1 MAANKATVSVSASVL
16 PDDMK
21 VSVGGTITYDLN
33 DMAGDDCKW
42 IYYVNDIDTTNE
54 VLIPADVGYLGTSG
68 SAGHTTPTRSAAGD
82 MLEFVVIKHSGFRS
96 DGTTASTDNLF
107 INFTHSVNADN
118 ATGNLVLEP
127 GDVWWGRFAG
137 TADTADL
144 EGEAAANDIK
154 VQIYAVLDDVS

>member
-1 MAANKATVSVSASVL
+1 MAANKATVNVSANVL
-16 PDDMK
+16 PDDIK
-21 VSVGGTITYDLN
+21 VSVGGTITYNLN
-33 DMAGDDCKW
+33 DMAGDDSKW

-82 MLEFVVIKHSGFRS
+82 MLEFIVIKHSGFRS
-96 DGTTASTDNLF
+96 DGTTVSTDNLF

-154 VQIYAVLDDVS
+154 VQIYAVLDDIG

>member
-1 MAANKATVSVSASVL
+1 MAANKATVSISASVL
-16 PDDMK
+16 PDDGK
-21 VSVGGTITYDLN
+21 VSVGGTVVYDLN
-33 DMAGDDCKW
+33 DMAGDDSKW

-68 SAGHTTPTRSAAGD
+68 SAGHTTPTRTAAAD
-82 MLEFVVIKHSGFRS
+82 LLEFVVIKHSGFQS
-96 DGTTASTDNLF
+96 DGTTVSTDNLF
-107 INFTHSVNADN
+107 INFTHAVNADN

-154 VQIYAVLDDVS
+154 VQIYAVLDDV

>member
-21 VSVGGTITYDLN
+21 AAVGGTIVYDLN
-33 DMAGDDCKW
+33 DMAGDVSKW

-68 SAGHTTPTRSAAGD
+68 SAGHTTPLRSAAAD
-82 MLEFVVIKHSGFRS
+82 LLEFIVIKHSGFQS
-96 DGTTASTDNLF
+96 DGTTVSTDNLF
-107 INFTHSVNADN
+107 INFTHGVDADN

-144 EGEAAANDIK
+144 EGEAAGNDIK
-154 VQIYAVLDDVS
+154 VQIYAVLDDV

>member
-33 DMAGDDCKW
+33 DMAGDDSKW

-68 SAGHTTPTRSAAGD
+68 SAGHTTPTRSIAGD
-82 MLEFVVIKHSGFRS
+82 MLEFVVIKHSGFQS
-96 DGTTASTDNLF
+96 DGTTTSTDNLF
-107 INFTHSVNADN
+107 INFTHGVNADN

>member
-1 MAANKATVSVSASVL
+1 MAANKATLSISASVL

-21 VSVGGTITYDLN
+21 VAVGGTIEYDLN

-42 IYYVNDIDTTNE
+42 IYYVNDIDTSNE

-68 SAGHTTPTRSAAGD
+68 SAGHTVPTRTVAGD
-82 MLEFVVIKHSGFRS
+82 MLEFIVIKHSGFRS
-96 DGTTASTDNLF
+96 DGTTVSTDNLF
-107 INFTHSVNADN
+107 INFTHGVNADN

-154 VQIYAVLDDVS
+154 VQIYAVLDDQS

>member
-1 MAANKATVSVSASVL
+1 MAANKATVNVSASVL

-33 DMAGDDCKW
+33 DMAGDDSKW
-42 IYYVNDIDTTNE
+42 LYFVNDIDTSSE
-54 VLIPADVGYLGTSG
+54 VLIPADVGYLGISG
-68 SAGHTTPTRSAAGD
+68 SGGNTTPTRSAAAD
-82 MLEFVVIKHSGFRS
+82 LLEFIVIKHSGFRS
-96 DGTTASTDNLF
+96 DGTTTSTDNLF
-107 INFTHSVNADN
+107 INFTHGTAAAN

-144 EGEAAANDIK
+144 TGLAAGNDIK
-154 VQIYAVLDDVS
+154 VQVYAVLDDV